1 MTEERSQSDQKV
13 IPKEI
18 IEARIVWLRSQVL
31 QFSGAL
37 AEQEL
42 LLGYLDGT
50 VTTDPLP
57 TTTTEG
63 KTDGGPEPEIT

>member
-13 IPKEI
+13 VSREI
-18 IEARIVWLRSQVL
+18 IEARIVWLRSEL
-31 QFSGAL
+31 IKMSGAL

-42 LLGYLDGT
+42 LLGYLNGT
-50 VTTDPLP
+50 VTADPLP